1 MQSSHVHCVK
11 HVAVLSFANL
21 HKTLLHFQFALFFF
35 SWAPTNTADRI
46 ECKIQF
52 NPRMSTWIRIHQF
65 PASFRDAESILSNLR
80 CDTLLPHT
88 APSRLSCPNTAITT
102 DAQPIFYSFAVRRPS
117 DVPPSTHIKLTTLK
131 TRILMLLFLSVLNL
145 FSRNCKFQTLHVV
158 GWWLHSA
165 ADPVECQLERI

>member
-88 APSRLSCPNTAITT
+88 APLQTLLPQHCNNDWR
-102 DAQPIFYSFAVRRPS
+102 
-117 DVPPSTHIKLTTLK
+117 STHLLQLRCTTSFWC
-131 TRILMLLFLSVLNL
+131 TSFNTHQTDNSENANINVAFLSVLNL

-165 ADPVECQLERI
+165 ADPVEGQLERI